1 METEKK
7 CSDAAICGGEMVI
20 VPREKIEPKLVLCD
34 MCGHKNPVEKD
45 LCEKC
50 SNYLKG

>member
-1 METEKK
+1 MEKDGK
-7 CSDAAICGGEMVI
+7 NSAPASGGEMVI
-20 VPREKIEPKLVLCD
+20 VPRDQIVPKFIECD
-34 MCGHKNPVEKD
+34 MCGHKNPEDKE